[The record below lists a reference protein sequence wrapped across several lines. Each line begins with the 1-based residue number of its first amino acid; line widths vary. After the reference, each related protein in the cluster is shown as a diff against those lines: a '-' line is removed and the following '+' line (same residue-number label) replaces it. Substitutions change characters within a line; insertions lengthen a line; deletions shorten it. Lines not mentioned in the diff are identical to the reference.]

1 VREFTVPAL
10 VEVPASAGVS
20 DAVFDRAAR
29 NPGQIAFRRRKDD
42 SWFPVTIGDFKNE
55 VVRAAKGLIASGIEP
70 GDRVAI
76 ICRTRYEWTVL
87 DYAIWAAGA
96 VTVPI
101 YETSSI
107 DQISWILADSGARA
121 VFAET
126 DALRASVEQAG
137 GTKIWSI
144 DSGGMAELFEEGEQ
158 IADGKVEERRR
169 SRAGADLAT
178 LIYTSGTTG
187 RPKGC
192 ELTHA
197 NFTEMAR
204 NVAAG
209 PLTEVTVTGSST
221 LLFLPLAHVFA
232 RVIQVVCLEAGVIL
246 GHSPSIVD
254 LLPDL
259 GSFQPDFLLA
269 VPRVFEKVYNG
280 AEQKATAAGKGKIF
294 HAAADVAI
302 AYSRAQQGGGIGIGL
317 KAKHAVFDRLVY
329 GKLRAAVGGK
339 VNHAVSGGA
348 ALGERLGHFFNGV
361 GITILE
367 GYGLTETTAPISV
380 NSPSA
385 LRIGTVGKPVPGVSV
400 RIAEDGEILARGVN
414 IFAGY
419 WSNQTAT
426 KEAFDDGWFRTGDL
440 GSLDDDGFLRI
451 TGRKKEILV
460 TAGGKNVAPAPL
472 EDLVRAHP
480 LVSQCLVV
488 GDAKP
493 FIAALVTLD
502 PEAIVVWQEANGLAG
517 KTIAELTAE
526 PLLIAEIDKAVAA
539 ANASVSHAEQIK
551 KVQILATDFTVEN
564 EYLTPSLKVKRN
576 IVMRDFADE
585 VEGIYS

>member
-10 VEVPASAGVS
+10 VEVPSSAGAS

-55 VVRAAKGLIASGIEP
+55 VVRAAKGLIASGVEP

-87 DYAIWAAGA
+87 DYAILAAGA

-107 DQISWILADSGARA
+107 DQISWILTDSGARA
-121 VFAET
+121 VFAEN

-137 GTKIWSI
+137 GTKIWTI

-158 IADGKVEERRR
+158 IADGKVEERRK
-169 SRAGADLAT
+169 SRTGSDLAT

-187 RPKGC
+187 RPKGS

-197 NFTEMAR
+197 NFTELAR

-232 RVIQVVCLEAGVIL
+232 RVVQVVCLEAGVIL
-246 GHSPSIVD
+246 GHSPNIAD

-259 GSFQPDFLLA
+259 GTFQPDFLLA

-302 AYSRAQQGGGIGIGL
+302 AYSKAQTSGGAGVGL
-317 KAKHAVFDRLVY
+317 KVKHAIFDKLVY
-329 GKLRAAVGGK
+329 GKLREAVGGK
-339 VNHAVSGGA
+339 VNHSVSGGA

-367 GYGLTETTAPISV
+367 GYGLTETTGPISV

-400 RIAEDGEILARGVN
+400 RIADDGEILAKGVN
-414 IFAGY
+414 IFDGY
-419 WSNQTAT
+419 WSNETAT
-426 KEAFDDGWFRTGDL
+426 KETFDDGWFKTGDL
-440 GSLDDDGFLRI
+440 GSLDSDGFLRI

-480 LVSQCLVV
+480 LVSQCVVV

-502 PEAIVVWQEANGLAG
+502 PEAIVAWQETNGLAG
-517 KTIAELTAE
+517 KTIAELANE
-526 PLLIAEIDKAVAA
+526 PQVIAEIDKAVAT

-551 KVQILATDFTVEN
+551 KVRILATDFTVVN

-576 IVMRDFADE
+576 IVMRDFASD
-585 VEGIYS
+585 VESIYS